1 MYSENGLTWF
11 PLWENKALSVISRQ
25 RIREFVRLHPQALTA
40 LDHWYRV
47 ARKAE
52 WKSLAEARQDF
63 PHADVVGPYTVFNI
77 AGNRFRLIA
86 KIDYRAKLILIRG
99 ILTHKE
105 YDKGLWKK

>member
-1 MYSENGLTWF
+1 
-11 PLWENKALSVISRQ
+11 
-25 RIREFVRLHPQALTA
+25 LTA

-52 WKSLAEARQDF
+52 WKGLAETHQDF
-63 PHADVVGPYTVFNI
+63 PHADLVGPYTVFNA

-99 ILTHKE
+99 ILTHNKF
-105 YDKGLWKK
+105 DKGLRKR

>member
-1 MYSENGLTWF
+1 M
-11 PLWENKALSVISRQ
+11 
-25 RIREFVRLHPQALTA
+25 
-40 LDHWYRV
+40 
-47 ARKAE
+47 
-52 WKSLAEARQDF
+52 AEARQDF

-105 YDKGLWKK
+105 YDKGLWKR